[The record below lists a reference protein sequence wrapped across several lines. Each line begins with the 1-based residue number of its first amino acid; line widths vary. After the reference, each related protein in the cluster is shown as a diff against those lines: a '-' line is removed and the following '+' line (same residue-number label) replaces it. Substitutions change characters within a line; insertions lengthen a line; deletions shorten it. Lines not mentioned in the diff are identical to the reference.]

1 MLGGYYVQLKTVAI
15 KIPKEAGNLF
25 SSMPEFLVFKNKTF
39 TYSENSKTRT
49 KMRRILTETKKK
61 ALETIKLLN

>member
-25 SSMPEFLVFKNKTF
+25 SSMPEFLVFKQNFYIFRK
-39 TYSENSKTRT
+39 
-49 KMRRILTETKKK
+49 
-61 ALETIKLLN
+61 LEESD